1 MDCRGNL
8 PLMPLVGSFSDE
20 VAPDIDTLLD
30 MILLN
35 HDIMQQF
42 VLSSLGSAKVL
53 MDYIK

>member
-1 MDCRGNL
+1 MDCGGNL

-20 VAPDIDTLLD
+20 AAPNIDAPLD
-30 MILLN
+30 VILLN

-53 MDYIK
+53 MDCIK